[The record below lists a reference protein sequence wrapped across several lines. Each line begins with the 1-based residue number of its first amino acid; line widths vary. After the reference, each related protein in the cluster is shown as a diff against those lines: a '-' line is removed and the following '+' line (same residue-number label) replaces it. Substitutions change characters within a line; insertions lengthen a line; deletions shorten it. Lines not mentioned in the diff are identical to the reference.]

1 MSSTVISLYVL
12 ATLDAMFSG
21 VCAASG
27 RDARIDKRSYYL
39 NAMIH
44 GIVWGQAACVVGLL
58 ILAAAW
64 SISEDPQLAM
74 KQMVA
79 VGDRM
84 VLVFGV
90 YAAIILAFFAV
101 RAIPSVDIRS
111 MTSTVAFGPLTL
123 VRPAVVVCGIGWGLA
138 IGPQP
143 SIIGAGIL
151 ICVLMAPFRVWL
163 NRWFDAKRWVAGV
176 VSSAE
181 PASRI
186 AD

>member
-74 KQMVA
+74 EQMVA
-79 VGDRM
+79 VGEETGNLEIMLNKIADFYDDE
-84 VLVFGV
+84 VDTAVAALTSLLEPFLLVFMG
-90 YAAIILAFFAV
+90 
-101 RAIPSVDIRS
+101 
-111 MTSTVAFGPLTL
+111 G
-123 VRPAVVVCGIGWGLA
+123 A
-138 IGPQP
+138 IG
-143 SIIGAGIL
+143 SIL
-151 ICVLMAPFRVWL
+151 IAMYLPIFT
-163 NRWFDAKRWVAGV
+163 
-176 VSSAE
+176 
-181 PASRI
+181 I
-186 AD
+186 ADTIH

>member
-1 MSSTVISLYVL
+1 MSGTAISLYVL

-27 RDARIDKRSYYL
+27 RDARINKRSYYL
-39 NAMIH
+39 KAMIH
-44 GIVWGQAACVVGLL
+44 GIGWGQVACVVGLL
-58 ILAAAW
+58 ILAAALK
-64 SISEDPQLAM
+64 ISDDPRLAM
-74 KQMVA
+74 EQMVA

-84 VLVFGV
+84 VQVFAV

-123 VRPAVVVCGIGWGLA
+123 IRPAVVVCGIGWGLA

-143 SIIGAGIL
+143 PIIVAGIL

-163 NRWFDAKRWVAGV
+163 NRWFDMKRWVAGGE
-176 VSSAE
+176 E
-181 PASRI
+181 PGVLR
-186 AD
+186 

>member
-1 MSSTVISLYVL
+1 MSVQSVL
-12 ATLDAMFSG
+12 NRRAG
-21 VCAASG
+21 
-27 RDARIDKRSYYL
+27 
-39 NAMIH
+39 H
-44 GIVWGQAACVVGLL
+44 GQAVLTGGSGQRTHVVDRL
-58 ILAAAW
+58 
-64 SISEDPQLAM
+64 D
-74 KQMVA
+74 VA
-79 VGDRM
+79 VDGVLEAQQRGDRM

-143 SIIGAGIL
+143 SIIAAGIL

-163 NRWFDAKRWVAGV
+163 NRWFDAKQWVAGT
-176 VSSAE
+176 SEPSAA
-181 PASRI
+181 P
-186 AD
+186 